1 MESEKYENDR
11 LHIKTSYP
19 LNNKGTSDNNRG
31 QLVAAYELGLAGLR
45 QYFNQLKPQQRAKLI
60 TNISENIKNIN

>member
-1 MESEKYENDR
+1 MESDKYENSK
-11 LHIKTSYP
+11 LQIKTSCP
-19 LNNKGTSDNNRG
+19 LNNKGTSDNNQC
-31 QLVAAYELGLAGLR
+31 QLEAAYELGVAGLR